1 MTVTVM
7 KRFFEKLQPRVVNY
21 RVYKNF
27 ENDKFRTDILSE
39 FGKSN
44 IEENKNEFNNLLNAC
59 KKILDINAPRKQK
72 YARGNHMPFMSK
84 ALSKEVMTRTR
95 LRNKFLKDRSEENKK
110 KYSKQRN
117 YCVSLMRKSKSDS
130 FGNLNE
136 YIYL

>member
-72 YARGNHMPFMSK
+72 YARGNHMPFMNK
-84 ALSKEVMTRTR
+84 ALPKEIMTRTR
-95 LRNKFLKDRSEENKK
+95 LRQVLKRQK
-110 KYSKQRN
+110 
-117 YCVSLMRKSKSDS
+117 
-130 FGNLNE
+130 
-136 YIYL
+136 